1 MGLGLS
7 TAWPSPPL
15 PAPTSAHLA
24 LFHQPFIPCNQIQAQ
39 DRRKQ
44 THGPSALLQARCR
57 SAHPNRATLRLEPN
71 KNLGVPGNAGML
83 AFQPVVKHTRVS
95 ERAAR
100 WPAVTGEVC
109 ARSLGLPRS
118 ARGGGTWMGEVRLK
132 KAPVERISLR
142 RLWPSL
148 GLWKENIQASWAAVV
163 WRAAWGGVLHAL
175 DSWLLAR
182 PLRILQRLS
191 CGW

>member
-1 MGLGLS
+1 
-7 TAWPSPPL
+7 
-15 PAPTSAHLA
+15 
-24 LFHQPFIPCNQIQAQ
+24 
-39 DRRKQ
+39 
-44 THGPSALLQARCR
+44 
-57 SAHPNRATLRLEPN
+57 
-71 KNLGVPGNAGML
+71 
-83 AFQPVVKHTRVS
+83 
-95 ERAAR
+95 
-100 WPAVTGEVC
+100 
-109 ARSLGLPRS
+109 
-118 ARGGGTWMGEVRLK
+118 MGEVRLK